1 MRGCATR
8 LLWPLIMRESALE
21 ALRELA
27 ERMGFEPMI
36 RVSPYNGLAN
46 RRLQPLGH
54 LSDTAGMPEGSHLD
68 KAHQRRSRCRGGPI
82 LANSSETKCRGVR
95 APQKRPGAE

>member
-1 MRGCATR
+1 MIRFPSRPRR
-8 LLWPLIMRESALE
+8 LNSWQWTL
-21 ALRELA
+21 LA

-54 LSDTAGMPEGSHLD
+54 LSDSGRYARACPTLT
-68 KAHQRRSRCRGGPI
+68 RRGAIPPPR
-82 LANSSETKCRGVR
+82 TVR
-95 APQKRPGAE
+95 AAAPADPRAGTKRNAAAARNALRPSPAR